1 MHQLVAPVATS
12 VIAAYSSSTL
22 MSSLWPVPTVGSLWE
37 IISCVWSV
45 HLATG
50 GGTEGCLYLYLL
62 HCTDSESGC
71 YRWRQCSRRNKS
83 LVCNLISFLFTT
95 YAYVFRLVSPLL
107 LHLQL
112 RTLHVEMVCRWIFR
126 SMYKNPCSLECIH
139 SKEQAPRGSAKKP
152 AMKRT
157 ASKRDQFQ
165 QYRKAPLRTFRSF
178 YRNILG
184 LMKRELNEL

>member
-1 MHQLVAPVATS
+1 MGLSITIPPWTSYSLTLPRRSRTLATCCAPVRRFAKGIADCSKMFKICRMFSMYIHMIFAYLFTSHGTMSYKSIKKTSESYESWIVCIHQLVAPVATY

-37 IISCVWSV
+37 IISCVLSV

-83 LVCNLISFLFTT
+83 LVCSCGN
-95 YAYVFRLVSPLL
+95 
-107 LHLQL
+107 
-112 RTLHVEMVCRWIFR
+112 LHV
-126 SMYKNPCSLECIH
+126 
-139 SKEQAPRGSAKKP
+139 
-152 AMKRT
+152 
-157 ASKRDQFQ
+157 
-165 QYRKAPLRTFRSF
+165 
-178 YRNILG
+178 
-184 LMKRELNEL
+184 